1 MNEVDET
8 DRPVLDRLRCAA
20 SEKDLLDL
28 SGPCVKLGTELYAL
42 LDEVFLPICEHLA
55 DHLPCDV
62 GQSILDKVMRHICVL
77 LINGYLEGQLVE
89 FMSIP

>member
-28 SGPCVKLGTELYAL
+28 SGPCVKLGTELDAL
-42 LDEVFLPICEHLA
+42 LDEVFLAVGEHLA
-55 DHLPCDV
+55 DHLPCDM
-62 GQSILDKVMRHICVL
+62 GQSILDEVMRHIGVL
-77 LINGYLEGQLVE
+77 LINGYLEGELV
-89 FMSIP
+89 